1 MFTAQACA
9 SITIRAERGCHVDS
23 AALDEIPLFAD
34 LTDEERAE
42 IAACLRDVT
51 VDAGATLT
59 VQGDNAYHL
68 YVIQSG
74 EAEVRRDGKLVR
86 TVGPGD
92 VLGEIG
98 LLATGTRTASVVA
111 TSPMRIGAMFLSDF
125 NQLERRMP
133 GLANALRSAMADRP
147 WVS

>member
-1 MFTAQACA
+1 MIPAKGGGQ
-9 SITIRAERGCHVDS
+9 VDS
-23 AALDEIPLFAD
+23 AAFDEIPLFAD
-34 LTDEERAE
+34 LTDEERTE
-42 IAACLRDVT
+42 VAARLRDVT
-51 VDAGATLT
+51 VEAGEALT

-68 YVIQSG
+68 YVVQSG
-74 EAEVRRDGKLVR
+74 EAEVRRDGEVVR

-111 TSPMRIGAMFLSDF
+111 TSPMRLGAIFLSDF
-125 NQLERRMP
+125 KQLERRVP
-133 GLANALRSAMADRP
+133 GLAKSLRGAMADRP